1 MQLKTELTYMF
12 PAGTYECGFT
22 RGSLT
27 HKAKT
32 RMRVA
37 LLPDVITMKI
47 DPLTADCSKKLESA
61 SIDVDVT
68 ATILNSSESFQVWW
82 SYMDERK
89 GDLSN
94 RSKNNL
100 QCLSLPSVLVTS
112 VFQLQ
117 RIH

>member
-1 MQLKTELTYMF
+1 MF

-32 RMRVA
+32 SLRVA
-37 LLPDVITMKI
+37 LLPDVITLKI
-47 DPLTADCSKKLESA
+47 NPLTADCSAGPDSD

-82 SYMDERK
+82 SYMGERK
-89 GDLSN
+89 DDLSN
-94 RSKNNL
+94 KSKNNL
-100 QCLSLPSVLVTS
+100 QCLSLPSVLDTS
-112 VFQLQ
+112 VF
-117 RIH
+117 

>member
-61 SIDVDVT
+61 SIDVNFT
-68 ATILNSSESFQVWW
+68 ATILNSSESFKVSW
-82 SYMDERK
+82 SYMNK
-89 GDLSN
+89 PLHDLSN

-100 QCLSLPSVLVTS
+100 QSLSLPSVLVTS
-112 VFQLQ
+112 VF
-117 RIH
+117 

>member
-32 RMRVA
+32 SMRVA

-47 DPLTADCSKKLESA
+47 DPLTADCLDPKTA

-68 ATILNSSESFQVWW
+68 ATILNSSESFKVSW
-82 SYMDERK
+82 SYMNK
-89 GDLSN
+89 PLHDLSN

-100 QCLSLPSVLVTS
+100 QSLSLPSVLVTS
-112 VFQLQ
+112 VF
-117 RIH
+117 